1 MKVKNTMINLF
12 ESLKNYLFDTRN
24 FKKIPKDLLG
34 IILSTIKERKS
45 LLKEFTFL
53 KRYFK
58 KQDVDTSAIED
69 KMILMASKYKI

>member
-1 MKVKNTMINLF
+1 NLF

-58 KQDVDTSAIED
+58 KQDVDTSTIED

>member
-34 IILSTIKERKS
+34 IILSTIKERES